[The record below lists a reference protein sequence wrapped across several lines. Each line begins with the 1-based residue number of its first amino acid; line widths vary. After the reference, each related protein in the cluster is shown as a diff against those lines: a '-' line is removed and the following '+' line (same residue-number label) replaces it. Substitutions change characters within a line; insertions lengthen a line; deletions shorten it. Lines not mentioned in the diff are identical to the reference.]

1 MKSNVKVSVITVV
14 YNDVK
19 NIEKTIKNVLKQT
32 YTNLEYVVVDGA
44 SKDGTLDIIKRY
56 EGKLRWISEPDKGIY
71 DAMQK
76 GAEMATGEW
85 IIFRNCGDY
94 FIHPSAIENVFNC
107 YTDDKKEDLLIA
119 NTRFFKNYGYKDAKP
134 SILTKHY
141 FDAMPMLHPSTFV
154 RRTVQLKYPFHL
166 EYRNSADYCFFIECL
181 INGAKWRFFDILIAL
196 FDNRLGAS
204 SENYGRSIQD
214 NIDILKHFNAPVS
227 KIKHL
232 EKVFADYRLRTTL
245 KKFMPFYNLYHK
257 YNLRKNGWTKES
269 LDMVLKDI

>member
-32 YTNLEYVVVDGA
+32 YTNLEYIVVDGA
-44 SKDGTLDIIKRY
+44 SKDGTLDIIKKY
-56 EGKLRWISEPDKGIY
+56 DGKLRWVSEPDKGIY

-94 FIHPSAIENVFNC
+94 FFHPSSIETIFHSYQNEN
-107 YTDDKKEDLLIA
+107 DEGLLLA
-119 NTRFFKNYGYKDAKP
+119 NTRFFKNYGYKDVKP
-134 SILTKHY
+134 SILIKDY
-141 FDAMPMLHPSTFV
+141 FDAMPMLHPSTFI
-154 RRTVQLKYPFHL
+154 RRSLQLKYPFHL
-166 EYRNSADYCFFIECL
+166 EYRNSADYCFFLECL
-181 INGAKWRFFDILIAL
+181 TNGAKWRYFDAVVAL
-196 FDNRLGAS
+196 FDNRLGTS

-232 EKVFADYRLRTTL
+232 ENVFADYRLRTTL

>member
-76 GAEMATGEW
+76 GANTATGEW

-94 FIHPSAIENVFNC
+94 FITPDAIDKVFSQ
-107 YTDDKKEDLLIA
+107 YTDNGEDFILC
-119 NTRFFKNYGYKDAKP
+119 NSRYFKDYGYKDMKP
-134 SILTKHY
+134 SILHRHY
-141 FDAMPMLHPSTFV
+141 FEAMPVNHPSTFI

-166 EYRNSADYCFFIECL
+166 EYKNSADYCFFIEAFE
-181 INGAKWRFFDILIAL
+181 NGAKYKYIDTLVGL
-196 FDNRLGAS
+196 FDNNAGAS
-204 SENYGRSIQD
+204 TDNYDRSILE
-214 NIDILKHFNAPVS
+214 NIDILSKFSAPKEIIDRLKINYKKL
-227 KIKHL
+227 KIKNSI
-232 EKVFADYRLRTTL
+232 
-245 KKFMPFYNLYHK
+245 KKFMPFYSKYHSWNMNK
-257 YNLRKNGWTKES
+257 QGWTKQELS
-269 LDMVLKDI
+269 ETLKNI